1 MNAWTDVFTPV
12 LQAVGQS
19 WADTQA
25 GVECEHAAT
34 AALHAVLA
42 EHTRRLRRPTGAAQ
56 QVLLAATPTEEH
68 TLPLEALAAALA
80 ERRIAA
86 LVLGTL
92 PAEALRAAIERL
104 RPAGLILFSRSRDHE
119 DTGLLRQVATATPL
133 VCAAGPGWP
142 ARLPAPVAT
151 AHDLPAALDLVVA
164 AVG

>member
-1 MNAWTDVFTPV
+1 VFTPV
-12 LQAVGQS
+12 LQAAGQR
-19 WADTQA
+19 WADTRT

-34 AALHAVLA
+34 AAVHAVLV
-42 EHTRRLRRPTGAAQ
+42 EHTRRLRRPTGAAAEC
-56 QVLLAATPTEEH
+56 VLLAAAPTEEH

-119 DTGLLRQVATATPL
+119 DTALLRQVATTTPL